1 MSTVKSSA
9 ENLTLNADGVGNDIK
24 FQSNATEIAAI
35 DQAGNL
41 TLSGTVDGVD
51 IQTLNTAVAAN
62 TAKVTNST
70 SASDLTSGTLPD
82 ARFPSTLP
90 AISGANLTGIDA
102 ATVSTTA
109 PSSPSAGDMWFDS
122 TAGTTAMKVYSGTGW
137 DQMSNRNDGAT
148 QGSSATLAVL
158 AGYYTSG
165 KHSLWVDIDG
175 TAMQLMVDFD
185 ATGGPWVM
193 LAFKFGTGGVNG
205 QNDDLYI
212 AGADA
217 NGPLNNTGR
226 SGRTLNLGLGD
237 GAETVTTLWG
247 ATTLATSGSEA
258 GGYFPVY
265 GVYGPHTI
273 EYYNFATSAQLS
285 SSYKTGLQ
293 GWVSA
298 ISSETPH
305 VMAECDSQG
314 LTSSTNWLLQTGPST
329 DSGHQGWLR
338 DKDNYFMRGTNGD
351 TSTDESWSA
360 YVWTHNTYTA
370 IAAAGASTPGR
381 GGGSPSGLPTDPMI
395 LPESVHVAIGTG
407 GGIVFGTP
415 SNSSLSNEYDSRT
428 YFLVK

>member
-1 MSTVKSSA
+1 MAITISGSGITSA
-9 ENLTLNADGVGNDIK
+9 NIADGTITNGDIHP
-24 FQSNATEIAAI
+24 SAAI
-35 DQAGNL
+35 DGSKLAGIE
-41 TLSGTVDGVD
+41 TV
-51 IQTLNTAVAAN
+51 T
-62 TAKVTNST
+62 K
-70 SASDLTSGTLPD
+70 SA
-82 ARFPSTLP
+82 
-90 AISGANLTGIDA
+90 
-102 ATVSTTA
+102 TA
-109 PSSPSAGDMWFDS
+109 PSSPAAGDMWFD
-122 TAGTTAMKVYSGTGW
+122 TTTGTTAMKVWSGLSW
-137 DQMSNRNDGAT
+137 DQMSNKNDGSA
-148 QGSSATLAVL
+148 QGASGTLDVL

-212 AGADA
+212 AGTDG
-217 NGPLNNTGR
+217 NGPLHNNIR

-237 GAETVTTLWG
+237 GAENVRTLWG
-247 ATTLATSGSEA
+247 ATTLAASGNEA
-258 GGYFPVY
+258 GGYFPASY
-265 GVYGPHTI
+265 GVYAHTI
-273 EYYNFATSAQLS
+273 QYYNFATSAQLS

-305 VMAECDSQG
+305 VMAESDSQG
-314 LTSSTNWLLQTGPST
+314 LTSSTNWLLQTGPSA

-370 IAAAGASTPGR
+370 IAAAGANSPAR

-395 LPESVHVAIGTG
+395 LPESIHVTIGTG